1 MEQKL
6 YMIKQ
11 QDVALVSVEKEN
23 SMDSE
28 ILKKEASDFITI
40 QLTTLAP
47 ASKIRNIIHILS
59 GNKSGYC

>member
-11 QDVALVSVEKEN
+11 QVVALVSVEKEN

-28 ILKKEASDFITI
+28 ILKKEASD
-40 QLTTLAP
+40 
-47 ASKIRNIIHILS
+47 S
-59 GNKSGYC
+59 